1 MKITNSAIKLSL
13 TQFLGFQTYIEKAK
27 TNSGLRIANPIG
39 KLGRMELFQKAIT
52 VKLSHKNKY
61 LVAEDNQESVY
72 LDRDG
77 SLKNAVWAVEIV
89 ENGPKYLR
97 FKSYYGKYLT
107 ASNVPFPI
115 PGSTGRK
122 VLQTVSE
129 KPDSST
135 EWEPIRDGFSVRFKT
150 PGGTF
155 LRPNGGLPPW
165 RNSVTHDIPHR
176 RGTQEK
182 ILWDIHVVW
191 AIPKTPVPSAKH
203 LRGLSGKKFYTA
215 RAPPIL
221 GAPKLAR

>member
-1 MKITNSAIKLSL
+1 
-13 TQFLGFQTYIEKAK
+13 
-27 TNSGLRIANPIG
+27 
-39 KLGRMELFQKAIT
+39 MELFQKAIT
-52 VKLSHKNKY
+52 VKLSHKDKY

-122 VLQTVSE
+122 VLQMVSG
-129 KPDSST
+129 KPGSST

-150 PGGTF
+150 PSSTF

-182 ILWDIHVVW
+182 ILWDIHIVW
-191 AIPKTPVPSAKH
+191 AIPKTPLPSAKH
-203 LRGLSGKKFYTA
+203 LRGSSGKKFYTT
-215 RAPPIL
+215 RTPPIL
-221 GAPKLAR
+221 GAPKLTRSIIDSSAKS

>member
-1 MKITNSAIKLSL
+1 
-13 TQFLGFQTYIEKAK
+13 
-27 TNSGLRIANPIG
+27 
-39 KLGRMELFQKAIT
+39 MELFQKAIT

-203 LRGLSGKKFYTA
+203 LRGLSA
-215 RAPPIL
+215 
-221 GAPKLAR
+221 LALALSAAAAMASCGVGFRPGLISAIIGYRFVGLLISIGGISIQLVGIEVFRFVE

>member
-1 MKITNSAIKLSL
+1 
-13 TQFLGFQTYIEKAK
+13 
-27 TNSGLRIANPIG
+27 
-39 KLGRMELFQKAIT
+39 MELFQKAIT
-52 VKLSHKNKY
+52 VKLSHKDKY

-122 VLQTVSE
+122 VLQMVLG
-129 KPDSST
+129 KPSSST

-150 PGGTF
+150 PEGTF

-203 LRGLSGKKFYTA
+203 LRELSGNKFYTA
-215 RAPPIL
+215 RTPPTL